1 MKNKI
6 LSMFLTFMI
15 LFISIPKYS
24 FAEENG
30 KVIFITMNRTNLEDM
45 MSIESL
51 KMQSDQRG
59 QIALMNIRGDGGTD
73 DKRSYATIGAGGRAS
88 VPGLS
93 SINFEELDK
102 DNEATYQ
109 SLTNQVP
116 KGINDITINKSINNN
131 ETGSYGSVLGSLGQT
146 LSENDL
152 KVSVIGNSDIIKDD
166 EVINNKNIALIAMDN
181 YGRVDQG
188 NIENINKKDLTMP
201 FGMSTDYERL
211 LEDTKKYYENSDVLF
226 IDLGDTYRLDEYR
239 DYLNEESYDNM
250 KKSIYSNINTYLEAV
265 FGIVS
270 QSDNVYVVSP
280 FVKEEDYKNKE
291 RLAPVIKFNQEP
303 KGLLESSTTRREGV
317 IANLDLGV
325 DILNEFGLSNE
336 NMIGK
341 SLTRVDSEDSVAKL
355 TYELDKMAAISDI
368 RSDIV
373 NTFVAVV
380 SASWVIGLIAMIFKN
395 RIPNNKKVF
404 KVIKE
409 FIKLG
414 IIMPLALLLS
424 PILNF
429 NTQSSIAMGVVLT
442 TIVLYIIGRLIFK
455 NSDIKQMGLFALAT
469 IVLIVVDCITGTNL
483 MENNVMSYDA
493 IVGARYY
500 GVGNEYE
507 GVTIASAIF
516 AMAVLLNYRVI
527 PKWGVIIFSAVIL
540 ITSAY
545 PGMGANV
552 GGAISES
559 VAYLLFILLIFNI
572 KLDFKKIILLGMSA
586 VVVVAA
592 FAIIDIISGAES
604 HLSLFI
610 NQILVEG
617 PVAIIETF
625 TRKIEMNLKLAQT
638 SVWVNILLVGM
649 FIIATLIF
657 KPSKQ
662 IMKVSNR
669 YPIIHKGFIASMVG
683 CIVTLLVNDS
693 GIVAASTA
701 SIYILIPLL
710 IISINI
716 AIFEEKE

>member
-116 KGINDITINKSINNN
+116 KGINNITINKSINNN

-341 SLTRVDSEDSVAKL
+341 SLTRVDSEDSVA
-355 TYELDKMAAISDI
+355 
-368 RSDIV
+368 
-373 NTFVAVV
+373 
-380 SASWVIGLIAMIFKN
+380 
-395 RIPNNKKVF
+395 
-404 KVIKE
+404 
-409 FIKLG
+409 
-414 IIMPLALLLS
+414 
-424 PILNF
+424 
-429 NTQSSIAMGVVLT
+429 
-442 TIVLYIIGRLIFK
+442 
-455 NSDIKQMGLFALAT
+455 
-469 IVLIVVDCITGTNL
+469 
-483 MENNVMSYDA
+483 
-493 IVGARYY
+493 
-500 GVGNEYE
+500 
-507 GVTIASAIF
+507 
-516 AMAVLLNYRVI
+516 
-527 PKWGVIIFSAVIL
+527 
-540 ITSAY
+540 
-545 PGMGANV
+545 
-552 GGAISES
+552 
-559 VAYLLFILLIFNI
+559 
-572 KLDFKKIILLGMSA
+572 
-586 VVVVAA
+586 
-592 FAIIDIISGAES
+592 
-604 HLSLFI
+604 
-610 NQILVEG
+610 
-617 PVAIIETF
+617 
-625 TRKIEMNLKLAQT
+625 
-638 SVWVNILLVGM
+638 
-649 FIIATLIF
+649 
-657 KPSKQ
+657 
-662 IMKVSNR
+662 
-669 YPIIHKGFIASMVG
+669 
-683 CIVTLLVNDS
+683 
-693 GIVAASTA
+693 
-701 SIYILIPLL
+701 
-710 IISINI
+710 
-716 AIFEEKE
+716 